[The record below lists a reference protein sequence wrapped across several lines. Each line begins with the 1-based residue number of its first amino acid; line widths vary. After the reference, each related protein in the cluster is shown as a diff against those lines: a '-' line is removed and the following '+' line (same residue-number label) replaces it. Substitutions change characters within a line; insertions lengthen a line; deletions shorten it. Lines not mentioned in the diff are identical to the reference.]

1 MRSGELAKLLNV
13 SDQTLINWMSRP
25 EIRPFLSDT
34 AVGESGNTQRIYTE
48 TDVLVLNTVRTL
60 RAKGIQN
67 WDEIQKKLDDGER
80 EQEFPQN
87 AIVTDNRTIPL
98 PQAKQAAEYAIVV
111 EQLKASQE
119 KVNTLE
125 LLLSE
130 TKREHAELRAEYNT
144 LLRLVGKLEGTIE
157 NMEKNERERKERG
170 NDK

>member
-25 EIRPFLSDT
+25 EIRPFLSES

-48 TDVLVLNTVRTL
+48 SDVLVLNTVRIL

-87 AIVTDNRTIPL
+87 AIVTDNRTIPM
-98 PQAKQAAEYAIVV
+98 PQAKQAAEYAVAI
-111 EQLKASQE
+111 EQLNAALKRASDLEVLLAESKQE
-119 KVNTLE
+119 KAILQE
-125 LLLSE
+125 
-130 TKREHAELRAEYNT
+130 KIYT
-144 LLRLVGKLEGTIE
+144 LLREIGNLEGVVKYLE
-157 NMEKNERERKERG
+157 AQMKKDG
-170 NDK
+170 HS

>member
-25 EIRPFLSDT
+25 EIRPFLSES

-48 TDVLVLNTVRTL
+48 SDVLVLNTVRIL

-87 AIVTDNRTIPL
+87 AIVTDNRTIPM
-98 PQAKQAAEYAIVV
+98 PQARQAAEYAVAI
-111 EQLKASQE
+111 EQLNAALKRASDLEVLLAESKQE
-119 KVNTLE
+119 KAVLQE
-125 LLLSE
+125 
-130 TKREHAELRAEYNT
+130 KIYT
-144 LLRLVGKLEGTIE
+144 LLREIGNLEGVVKYLE
-157 NMEKNERERKERG
+157 AQMKKDG
-170 NDK
+170 HS

>member
-25 EIRPFLSDT
+25 EIRPFLSDS
-34 AVGESGNTQRIYTE
+34 AIGESGNTQRIYTE
-48 TDVLVLNTVRTL
+48 SDVLVLNTVRIL

-98 PQAKQAAEYAIVV
+98 PQAKQAAEYAVAI
-111 EQLKASQE
+111 EQLNAALKRTSD
-119 KVNTLE
+119 LE
-125 LLLSE
+125 LLLVE
-130 TKREHAELRAEYNT
+130 AKRENADLRAEHNT
-144 LLRLVGKLEGTIE
+144 LLRLVGKLEGKIE
-157 NMEKNERERKERG
+157 TMLEERNRKEG
-170 NDK
+170 NNDK

>member
-34 AVGESGNTQRIYTE
+34 AAGESGNTQRIYTE
-48 TDVLVLNTVRTL
+48 GDVLVLNTVRTL

-67 WDEIQKKLDDGER
+67 WDEIQKKLEDGER

-98 PQAKQAAEYAIVV
+98 PQAKQAAEYAIVI

-119 KVNTLE
+119 RVNALE
-125 LLLSE
+125 LLLNESKQE
-130 TKREHAELRAEYNT
+130 KTVLQEKIYT
-144 LLRLVGKLEGTIE
+144 LLREIGNLEGVVKYLE
-157 NMEKNERERKERG
+157 SKMKKDGE
-170 NDK
+170 

>member
-25 EIRPFLSDT
+25 EIRPFLSDS

-48 TDVLVLNTVRTL
+48 SDVLVLNTVRIL

-98 PQAKQAAEYAIVV
+98 PQAKQAAEYAVAI
-111 EQLKASQE
+111 EQLNAALS
-119 KVNTLE
+119 KVNDLE
-125 LLLSE
+125 DRLAES
-130 TKREHAELRAEYNT
+130 KRENAELRAEYNT
-144 LLRLVGKLEGTIE
+144 LLRLVGNLEGKLEDIR
-157 NMEKNERERKERG
+157 EREREKREGR
-170 NDK
+170 NDQ

>member
-34 AVGESGNTQRIYTE
+34 AAGESGNTQRIYTE
-48 TDVLVLNTVRTL
+48 SDVLVLNTVRTL

-67 WDEIQKKLDDGER
+67 WDEIQNKLEEGER

-119 KVNTLE
+119 RVNALE
-125 LLLSE
+125 LLLNESKQE
-130 TKREHAELRAEYNT
+130 KTVLQEKIYT
-144 LLRLVGKLEGTIE
+144 LLREIGNLEGVVKYLE
-157 NMEKNERERKERG
+157 SKMKKDGE
-170 NDK
+170 

>member
-25 EIRPFLSDT
+25 EIRSFLSDS
-34 AVGESGNTQRIYTE
+34 AIGESGNTQRIYTE
-48 TDVLVLNTVRTL
+48 GDVLVLNTVRIL

-98 PQAKQAAEYAIVV
+98 PQAKQAAEYAVAI
-111 EQLKASQE
+111 EQLNAALKRTSD
-119 KVNTLE
+119 LE
-125 LLLSE
+125 LLLVE
-130 TKREHAELRAEYNT
+130 AKRENAELRTEYNT
-144 LLRLVGKLEGTIE
+144 LLRLVGKLEGKLE
-157 NMEKNERERKERG
+157 NIKESEQEKRESR

>member
-48 TDVLVLNTVRTL
+48 SDVLVLNTVRIL

-67 WDEIQKKLDDGER
+67 WDEIQKKLDSGER

-87 AIVTDNRTIPL
+87 AIVTDNRTIPM
-98 PQAKQAAEYAIVV
+98 PQARQAAEYAVAI
-111 EQLKASQE
+111 EQLNASIKRANDLEALLNESKQE
-119 KVNTLE
+119 KAVLQE
-125 LLLSE
+125 
-130 TKREHAELRAEYNT
+130 KIYT
-144 LLRLVGKLEGTIE
+144 LLREIGQLEGVVKYLE
-157 NMEKNERERKERG
+157 DKMKNG
-170 NDK
+170 GQQ

>member
-125 LLLSE
+125 LLL
-130 TKREHAELRAEYNT
+130 AESKQEKTVLQEKIYT
-144 LLRLVGKLEGTIE
+144 LLREIGNLEGAV
-157 NMEKNERERKERG
+157 KYLERKMNKEQS
-170 NDK
+170 NDE

>member
-25 EIRPFLSDT
+25 EIRPFLSDS

-48 TDVLVLNTVRTL
+48 SDVLVLNTIRIL

-87 AIVTDNRTIPL
+87 AIVTDNRTIPM
-98 PQAKQAAEYAIVV
+98 PQARQAAEYAVAI
-111 EQLKASQE
+111 EQLNAALKRASDLEVLLAESKQE
-119 KVNTLE
+119 KAVLQE
-125 LLLSE
+125 
-130 TKREHAELRAEYNT
+130 KIYT
-144 LLRLVGKLEGTIE
+144 LLREIGNLEGVVKYLE
-157 NMEKNERERKERG
+157 NKMNKDGRQ
-170 NDK
+170 

>member
-34 AVGESGNTQRIYTE
+34 AAGESGNTQRIYTE
-48 TDVLVLNTVRTL
+48 SDVLVLNTVRTL

-67 WDEIQKKLDDGER
+67 WDEIQKKLEDGER

-98 PQAKQAAEYAIVV
+98 PQAKQAAEYAIVI

-119 KVNTLE
+119 RVNALE
-125 LLLSE
+125 LLLNESKQE
-130 TKREHAELRAEYNT
+130 KTVLQEKIYT
-144 LLRLVGKLEGTIE
+144 LLREIGNLEGVVKYLE
-157 NMEKNERERKERG
+157 SKMKKDGE
-170 NDK
+170 